1 MEPQDLGIGSL
12 FEIVRDAAIVADAS
26 TGRIVLWNSGA
37 TQIFGY
43 PPSEALGMSV
53 EEIVP
58 EFLKEEHGDYTG
70 SHTLL
75 DLAAVRKT
83 GDEIRVEL
91 SLSPIEPVRGLGR
104 EGRFVLVIVRDITE
118 RKRTEVALERR
129 VEELAAQLEATP
141 AEFAESEERYR
152 SFVEQSTEGIWRFEL
167 EEPVPTDIPEVEQ
180 ISRFYRYGYLVECN
194 DAMARMYS
202 YERAE
207 EIVGARLGDLLP
219 HSVPENME
227 YLRVSSALATG

>member
-1 MEPQDLGIGSL
+1 
-12 FEIVRDAAIVADAS
+12 
-26 TGRIVLWNSGA
+26 
-37 TQIFGY
+37 
-43 PPSEALGMSV
+43 MSV

-202 YERAE
+202 HERAE